1 MGQRPTSL
9 SQGQPGALT
18 HGGAR
23 PGRVVGAA
31 TASRVARGDGE
42 RRRREAKPERGKGSA
57 HGVEGTAAKLTS
69 GGAGKER

>member
-23 PGRVVGAA
+23 PGRRACA
-31 TASRVARGDGE
+31 RARVARGDGE
-42 RRRREAKPERGKGSA
+42 RWRSEAKLGRGNGHA
-57 HGVEGTAAKLTS
+57 HGVEATTAKLTS